1 MKDVLNI
8 VKSNS
13 KMDLLHSADSEG
25 TLLMEVSNCNCRVL
39 SLMQA
44 ITAHHSC
51 VRQLWEE
58 GFSNSP
64 RYMLFS

>member
-1 MKDVLNI
+1 MKDVSNI
-8 VKSNS
+8 VKPNP

-25 TLLMEVSNCNCRVL
+25 TLLMEVSNSNCHVL
-39 SLMQA
+39 SLMLA
-44 ITAHHSC
+44 ITPHHSC
-51 VRQLWEE
+51 VHQLWEE